1 MRTTSSWHSIPASED
16 KLVLIGHG
24 GSKSHT
30 VAEKTGNHELGTV
43 ADGVDSAVL
52 DDDTL
57 VAGEQRLQRADDLAE
72 VRLVAVVIVDPL
84 GVHNIVQSNHTL
96 ALAHGTRANT
106 AKFLHVG
113 ADTEKKTQ
121 VDTEGTD
128 VGTSLTADPEDTEVA
143 LVVELVV
150 LALVDG
156 TDTEL
161 ALDGRDKR
169 GALEERTGQGL
180 QSANELGLA
189 TGDLVVE
196 TDHTDI
202 LLTGTLLGL
211 DQAGGTVNADDQT
224 TGDLGIKGTTVTSL
238 LGSTE
243 SKVVSKCAKPLRGSG
258 GFGFT

>member
-1 MRTTSSWHSIPASED
+1 MQSDHTRALS
-16 KLVLIGHG
+16 HG
-24 GSKSHT
+24 S
-30 VAEKTGNHELGTV
+30 
-43 ADGVDSAVL
+43 
-52 DDDTL
+52 
-57 VAGEQRLQRADDLAE
+57 
-72 VRLVAVVIVDPL
+72 
-84 GVHNIVQSNHTL
+84 
-96 ALAHGTRANT
+96 RANT

-113 ADTEKKTQ
+113 TDTEEETK
-121 VDTEGTD
+121 VDTEGTN

-161 ALDGRDKR
+161 ALDGRDQR

-180 QSANELGLA
+180 QSADELGLA

-224 TGDLGIKGTTVTSL
+224 TGNLGIKGTTVTSL
-238 LGSTE
+238 LGSTVGE
-243 SKVVSKCAKPLRGSG
+243 MVSKGAKPLRGFD
-258 GFGFT
+258 GF

>member
-1 MRTTSSWHSIPASED
+1 M
-16 KLVLIGHG
+16 IGKILRG
-24 GSKSHT
+24 NKSHT

-43 ADGVDSAVL
+43 ADSIDSAVL
-52 DDDTL
+52 DDNTL
-57 VAGEQRLQRADDLAE
+57 VASEQRLERADDLAE
-72 VRLVAVVIVDPL
+72 VSLVAVVVVDPL

-96 ALAHGTRANT
+96 ALAHGSRANT

-113 ADTEKKTQ
+113 ADTEEKTQ
-121 VDTEGTD
+121 VDTESTD

-150 LALVDG
+150 LALVNG

-189 TGDLVVE
+189 TGNLVVE

-238 LGSTE
+238 LGSIG

-258 GFGFT
+258 GF